1 MTPVKPSG
9 GGVLRILI
17 VDDDELDRMAIR
29 RALRSVGFETI
40 VEEVEEAEEALLRMS
55 QGSLD
60 CALLDF
66 RLPGTDGLEVL
77 ARARAAGMRAPVIVL
92 TGFGDEQTAVAL
104 MQAGAADYIPKS
116 TLSSERL
123 GRSIT
128 AAVRVA
134 AAERHA
140 EEAEVARE
148 QYTRQLLALA
158 DAALAING
166 SLSLDAVL
174 HTVADRAREII
185 NVREAVA
192 SYAMNCDLGSAITT
206 VARMNHAT
214 ESLGDGRTTVGMDP
228 HGLASS
234 VCEANAPMRLG
245 RTELEALAERY
256 RGEERE
262 VAGPPMSGWLA
273 APFIGRNGHNF
284 GVIQLVDRSAGDF
297 SEGDQ
302 AILVQLAHLASVAIE
317 NARLYEAAQAATR
330 ARDETLA
337 IVSHDLRNP
346 VHTIT
351 MASSLLLDLAPESGD
366 RRSGRKHLSMIR
378 RAAELANRL
387 IGDLLDAAR
396 IEAGQLSI
404 HLTPEDVDALV
415 TETVETHAVLA
426 SARGM
431 TVVAELPE
439 DLPPAVADRERILQV
454 FANLIGN
461 AIKFGREDSAVT
473 VTATADAEWV
483 TFSVSDSGPGIAA
496 EDLGRLFDRFWQ
508 ANRAQNVGAGLGLFV
523 AKGIVE
529 AHGGRI
535 WVDTRL
541 GEWST
546 FYFTLPADGAF
557 DRDLVATDAL
567 LASGERGNPLGNS
580 ADN

>member
-1 MTPVKPSG
+1 MTPVKFSG

-29 RALRSVGFETI
+29 RALGSVGFETI

-66 RLPGTDGLEVL
+66 RLPGMDGLEVL
-77 ARARAAGMRAPVIVL
+77 ARARAAGLRAPVIVL

-128 AAVRVA
+128 SAVRVA

-140 EEAEVARE
+140 EAAEVARE
-148 QYTRQLLALA
+148 QYTTQLLALA

-174 HTVADRAREII
+174 HTVAHRAREII

-192 SYAMNCDLGSAITT
+192 SYAMNCDLASAITT
-206 VARMNHAT
+206 VAGMGHAA
-214 ESLGDGRTTVGMDP
+214 ESLGDGRTTLVRDP

-245 RTELEALAERY
+245 PTELEALAERD
-256 RGEERE
+256 RGEDRD
-262 VAGPPMSGWLA
+262 VAGPRMSGWLA

-317 NARLYEAAQAATR
+317 NARLYAAAQAATR

-426 SARGM
+426 SSRGM
-431 TVVAELPE
+431 TVVAELP
-439 DLPPAVADRERILQV
+439 DALPPAVADRERILQV

-473 VTATADAEWV
+473 VAATADAEWV
-483 TFSVSDSGPGIAA
+483 TFSVSDSGPGIAP
-496 EDLGRLFDRFWQ
+496 ENLGRLFDRYWQ
-508 ANRAQNVGAGLGLFV
+508 ANRAQKLGAGLGLFV

-541 GEWST
+541 GEGST
-546 FYFTLPADGAF
+546 FFFTLPVDGVV
-557 DRDLVATDAL
+557 DRDLIATDAL
-567 LASGERGNPLGNS
+567 LAAGEAREP
-580 ADN
+580 